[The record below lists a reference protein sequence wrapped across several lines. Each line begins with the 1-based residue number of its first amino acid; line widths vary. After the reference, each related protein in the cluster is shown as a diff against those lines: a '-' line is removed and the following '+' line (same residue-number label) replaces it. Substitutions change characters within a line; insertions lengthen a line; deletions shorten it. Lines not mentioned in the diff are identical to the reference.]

1 MKDLLEKYG
10 TRWVDLRKLRDGK
23 LRDSKLVIGRNYVP
37 PLGGVS
43 VIDEEFVAGPEHRL
57 SLEAAGFKPWLVSQQ
72 DVWSVWSVVLLVLV
86 LVLSVL
92 GCVSC

>member
-10 TRWVDLRKLRDGK
+10 THWVDLRKLRGGK
-23 LRDSKLVIGRNYVP
+23 SKDTLAIGRNYVP

-57 SLEAAGFKPWLVSQQ
+57 SLQAAGYKPWLVSQPEG
-72 DVWSVWSVVLLVLV
+72 WSVWSVVLLVLLAV
-86 LVLSVL
+86 LAMM